1 MNGGYFVM
9 GAGKSVSLLCR
20 EGEVLAVRTRRRK
33 YVLKRVIILHEV
45 SFSCQRMAIS
55 PQIGLIQQLMV

>member
-1 MNGGYFVM
+1 M

-20 EGEVLAVRTRRRK
+20 EGEVLAVNSQEE

-45 SFSCQRMAIS
+45 SFSCRRMVIS
-55 PQIGLIQQLMV
+55 PRIGLIQQLMV

>member
-20 EGEVLAVRTRRRK
+20 EGEVLAVNSQEEIRSQKVITR
-33 YVLKRVIILHEV
+33 HEV
-45 SFSCQRMAIS
+45 SFSCQRMVVS
-55 PQIGLIQQLMV
+55 PLIGLYDS